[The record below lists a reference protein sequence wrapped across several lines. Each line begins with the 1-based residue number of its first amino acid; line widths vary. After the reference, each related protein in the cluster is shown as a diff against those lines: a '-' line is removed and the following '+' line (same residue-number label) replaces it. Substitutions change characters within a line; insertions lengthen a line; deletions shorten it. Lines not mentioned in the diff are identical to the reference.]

1 MAMIQGL
8 KKRPRSDGL
17 ANEKRTV
24 TNPVGRM
31 IYLGVLAV
39 FGIAVLNFLFG
50 DILILRADGLI
61 LKDQTVIATTFVA
74 RIQQVDIKEGQQIA
88 KGQVIMR
95 LQSTEMLERLADLSA
110 RRARLVADTV
120 EFRIRAETVAEL
132 LPLAKKREGEATRV
146 VGKFDELALAGLTTA
161 SSYDNALNANFSA
174 QGDRIKLATQFKT
187 LEKEV
192 ATLNEAREV
201 SESALKDLQDHYAE
215 GVIIAPVSGAVGVSV
230 PSVGNVYR
238 TGEPMLTLY
247 SGDPYVLAYLPHRYM
262 FSIDV
267 DDKVTVSDGR
277 NSALGVVAEILPV
290 TDALATEFQ
299 NTFKPRERSQLAK
312 IRLTGR
318 TSFPL
323 LQKVSVTARYF

>member
-1 MAMIQGL
+1 M
-8 KKRPRSDGL
+8 
-17 ANEKRTV
+17 
-24 TNPVGRM
+24 
-31 IYLGVLAV
+31 
-39 FGIAVLNFLFG
+39 LNFCFG
-50 DILILRADGLI
+50 DMLVLRADGLV
-61 LKDQTVIATTFVA
+61 LKDKTVIATTFVA
-74 RIQQVDIKEGQQIA
+74 RIQDVDISEGQEVE

-132 LPLAKKREGEATRV
+132 LPLAMKREGEATRV
-146 VGKFDELALAGLTTA
+146 VGKFDELAQAGLTTA
-161 SSYDNALNANFSA
+161 SSYDTALTANFSA
-174 QGDRIKLATQFKT
+174 QGDRIKLATQLKT

-192 ATLNEAREV
+192 ATLQEARELA
-201 SESALKDLQDHYAE
+201 ESTLSDLQAHYAE
-215 GVIIAPVSGAVGVSV
+215 GVIRAPVTGAIGVSV

-238 TGEPMLTLY
+238 TGEPMLSLY

-262 FSIDV
+262 FSINV
-267 DDKVTVSDGR
+267 GDKVIVSDGQR
-277 NSALGVVAEILPV
+277 FASGVIAEILPM

-318 TSFPL
+318 RLSLAAKGLRNRLLLSGGNHVARPSCRPVPPL
-323 LQKVSVTARYF
+323 S

>member
-1 MAMIQGL
+1 M
-8 KKRPRSDGL
+8 SDVL
-17 ANEKRTV
+17 VNEKRMV

-39 FGIAVLNFLFG
+39 FAVAVLNFLFG
-50 DILILRADGLI
+50 DIPILRADGLV

-74 RIQQVDIKEGQQIA
+74 RIQQVDIREGQQVT

-132 LPLAKKREGEATRV
+132 LPLAKKRENEATRV

-161 SSYDNALNANFSA
+161 SSYDTALSANFSA
-174 QGDRIKLATQFKT
+174 QGDRVKLATQFKT

-192 ATLNEAREV
+192 ATLNEARDV
-201 SESALKDLQDHYAE
+201 SESALSDLQAHYAE
-215 GVIIAPVSGAVGVSV
+215 GIVRAPVTGAVGVSV
-230 PSVGNVYR
+230 PSIGNVYR
-238 TGEPMLTLY
+238 TGEPMMTLY

-277 NSALGVVAEILPV
+277 NTASGVIAEILPV

-299 NTFKPRERSQLAK
+299 NTFKPRDRSQLAK
-312 IRLTGR
+312 IRLTEA
-318 TSFPL
+318 TPFPL
-323 LQKVSVTARYF
+323 LQKISVTARYF

>member
-1 MAMIQGL
+1 MIQGL
-8 KKRPRSDGL
+8 KKRPRSDVL
-17 ANEKRTV
+17 MNETRMV
-24 TNPVGRM
+24 TNPIGRM
-31 IYLGVLAV
+31 IYLGVLAIFAV
-39 FGIAVLNFLFG
+39 AVLNFLFG
-50 DILILRADGLI
+50 DILILRADGLV
-61 LKDQTVIATTFVA
+61 LKDQTVIATTYVA
-74 RIQQVDIKEGQQIA
+74 RIQQVDIREGQQVE

-146 VGKFDELALAGLTTA
+146 VGKFDQLALAGLTTA
-161 SSYDNALNANFSA
+161 ASYDNALTANFSA

-201 SESALKDLQDHYAE
+201 SESALSDLQAHYAE
-215 GVIIAPVSGAVGVSV
+215 GVVRAPVTGAVGVSV
-230 PSVGNVYR
+230 PSIGNVYR
-238 TGEPMLTLY
+238 TGEPMMTLY
-247 SGDPYVLAYLPHRYM
+247 SGEPYVLAYLPHRYM
-262 FSIDV
+262 FSINL

-277 NSALGVVAEILPV
+277 QSASGVIAEILPV

-299 NTFKPRERSQLAK
+299 NTFKPRDRSQLAK
-312 IRLTGR
+312 IRLTGP
-318 TSFPL
+318 TAFPL

>member
-1 MAMIQGL
+1 MIQSL
-8 KKRPRSDGL
+8 KKRPRPDVL
-17 ANEKRTV
+17 ANEKRMV
-24 TNPVGRM
+24 TNPIGRM

-39 FGIAVLNFLFG
+39 FAVAVLNFLFG
-50 DILILRADGLI
+50 DIIILRADGLV

-74 RIQQVDIKEGQQIA
+74 RIQRVDIREGQQVT
-88 KGQVIMR
+88 KGQVIMH

-132 LPLAKKREGEATRV
+132 LPLAQKRENEAARV

-161 SSYDNALNANFSA
+161 SSYDNALTANFSA

-192 ATLNEAREV
+192 ATLHEARDV
-201 SESALKDLQDHYAE
+201 AESALRDLQAHYAE
-215 GVIIAPVSGAVGVSV
+215 GVVRSPVTGAVGVSV
-230 PSVGNVYR
+230 PSIGNVYR
-238 TGEPMLTLY
+238 TGEPMLSLY
-247 SGDPYVLAYLPHRYM
+247 SGEPYVLAYLPHRYM

-277 NSALGVVAEILPV
+277 HSAPGVIAEILPV
-290 TDALATEFQ
+290 TDALAKEFQ
-299 NTFKPRERSQLAK
+299 NTFKPRDRSQLAK
-312 IRLTGR
+312 IRLTGAA
-318 TSFPL
+318 SFPL
-323 LQKVSVTARYF
+323 LQKVSVTSRYF

>member
-1 MAMIQGL
+1 MVMIQGL
-8 KKRPRSDGL
+8 KKRPRSDVL
-17 ANEKRTV
+17 VNEKRMV
-24 TNPVGRM
+24 ANPIGRL

-39 FGIAVLNFLFG
+39 FAVVVLNFLFG
-50 DILILRADGLI
+50 DIIILRADGLV
-61 LKDQTVIATTFVA
+61 LKDQTVVATTFVA
-74 RIQQVDIKEGQQIA
+74 RIQNVEIREGQQVE

-132 LPLAKKREGEATRV
+132 LPLARKREGEATRV
-146 VGKFDELALAGLTTA
+146 VGRFDALALAGLTTA
-161 SSYDNALNANFSA
+161 SSYDTALSANFSA
-174 QGDRIKLATQFKT
+174 QGERIKLATQLKT

-192 ATLNEAREV
+192 ATLHEARDLA
-201 SESALKDLQDHYAE
+201 ESTLADLQAHYAG
-215 GVIIAPVSGAVGVSV
+215 GVIRAPVTGAVGVSV
-230 PSVGNVYR
+230 PSIGNVYR

-262 FSIDV
+262 FSINAG
-267 DDKVTVSDGR
+267 DKVTVSDGQH
-277 NSALGVVAEILPV
+277 SAPGVIAEILPM

-312 IRLTGR
+312 IRLTG
-318 TSFPL
+318 TAPFPL
-323 LQKVSVTARYF
+323 LQKVSVTSPYF

>member
-1 MAMIQGL
+1 MIQGL
-8 KKRPRSDGL
+8 KKRPRSDVL
-17 ANEKRTV
+17 VNEKRMV

-31 IYLGVLAV
+31 IYLAVLAV
-39 FGIAVLNFLFG
+39 FAVAVLNFLFG
-50 DILILRADGLI
+50 DILILRADDLV

-74 RIQQVDIKEGQQIA
+74 RIQQVDIREGQQVT

-132 LPLAKKREGEATRV
+132 LPLARKRENETTRV

-161 SSYDNALNANFSA
+161 SSYDTALSANFSA
-174 QGDRIKLATQFKT
+174 QGDRVKLATQFKT

-192 ATLNEAREV
+192 ATLNEARDV
-201 SESALKDLQDHYAE
+201 SESALSDLQAHYAE
-215 GVIIAPVSGAVGVSV
+215 GIVRAPVTGAVGVSV
-230 PSVGNVYR
+230 PSLGNVYR
-238 TGEPMLTLY
+238 TGEPMMTLY
-247 SGDPYVLAYLPHRYM
+247 SGEPYVLAYLPHRYM

-277 NSALGVVAEILPV
+277 NTASGVIAEILPV

-299 NTFKPRERSQLAK
+299 NTFKPRDRSQLAK
-312 IRLTGR
+312 IRLTGA

-323 LQKVSVTARYF
+323 LQKVSVTSRYY